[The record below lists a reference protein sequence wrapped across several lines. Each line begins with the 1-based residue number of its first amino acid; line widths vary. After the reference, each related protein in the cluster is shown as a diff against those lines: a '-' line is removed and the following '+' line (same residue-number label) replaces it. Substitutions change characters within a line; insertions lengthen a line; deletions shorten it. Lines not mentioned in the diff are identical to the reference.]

1 MMTEMVQK
9 KEFIY
14 ILKFINVGNLK
25 KILTVHCI
33 CYVFLCG
40 LSLVT
45 TIILSED
52 KESLMIFHQFLTLVT
67 FPRNY

>member
-1 MMTEMVQK
+1 MMTKMVQK
-9 KEFIY
+9 YVFIN
-14 ILKFINVGNLK
+14 ILKFINVGILK
-25 KILTVHCI
+25 KILTVRCI
-33 CYVFLCG
+33 CYVFLCS
-40 LSLVT
+40 LSLAT